1 MTEPSKRRQPT
12 RVWIARH
19 GQTEANK
26 TGLFCGHSET
36 ALTDLGR
43 AQAAALGRRLAD
55 VSFAAVYTSGLSR
68 ANDTAGLALEGRG
81 LSPRVDPDLRELHY
95 GEWEMKRES
104 EIRKLGDEQIKL
116 MRAEDPAWN
125 PPGGENI
132 TIVRQ
137 RTAAALRR
145 IVAAHKHED
154 VLVVSHG
161 TAINCMLSE
170 ILGMAPSHTFR
181 FDVANCGISQV
192 ALHGSRLVV
201 TRLNDTSHLEGV
213 TAVKAVAR

>member
-1 MTEPSKRRQPT
+1 MTDTAKKRGPT
-12 RVWIARH
+12 RIWIARH
-19 GQTEANK
+19 GQTEANR

-43 AQAAALGRRLAD
+43 AQAAALGRRLGEVD
-55 VSFAAVYTSGLSR
+55 FQAVYTSGLSR
-68 ANDTAGLALEGRG
+68 ANETAALAIAGRG
-81 LSPRVDPDLRELHY
+81 LTPRVDLDLRELHY
-95 GEWEMKRES
+95 GEWEMQRDA
-104 EIRKLGDEQIKL
+104 EIRKMSPEQHRL
-116 MRAEDPAWN
+116 MRAEDPAWH

-132 TIVRQ
+132 TIVRE

-192 ALHGSRLVV
+192 VLHGTRLVV
-201 TRLNDTSHLEGV
+201 TRLNETAHLDGV
-213 TAVKAVAR
+213 TATNVSRQ